1 MRKTIGFALAAALAA
16 TSMTSGAVAAED
28 NMNRQARLER
38 LKQQE
43 MRGGPYI
50 RGGHGPTLVRY
61 KVCNVMPT
69 PVRDPYSGAKVYV
82 MREVCWME

>member
-1 MRKTIGFALAAALAA
+1 
-16 TSMTSGAVAAED
+16 
-28 NMNRQARLER
+28 
-38 LKQQE
+38 
-43 MRGGPYI
+43 
-50 RGGHGPTLVRY
+50 VRY